1 MVALAQQRALALLGA
16 LLCSQVPQLAWS
28 ETLLQKIEKTG
39 QFDAAVPRDAIP
51 FGFIGNDGKP
61 QGYSLDLIRLVHK
74 NLEAQLKK
82 SIELNLQEATVSN
95 RLQLVAGGKA
105 DIMCGSTTITQ
116 ERRESVD
123 FSAPFFITGAQFLVK
138 QVDVSQVDI
147 GGTLASVPVA
157 FIPNTTT
164 DQILRQIY
172 PEANWVAVSNRSEGL
187 KLLNQGRVKA
197 VASDGI
203 LLIGEVVGQGF
214 DPRDYAIGPQQ
225 PITTELYG
233 CILPQNEP
241 EWKEFVDTV
250 IVSRENLVLQNKWF
264 NLEKGV
270 FPYLNSK

>member
-1 MVALAQQRALALLGA
+1 MIVTKQGAIALLGT
-16 LLCSQVPQLAWS
+16 LLCSQIPQLAWA

-39 QFDAAVPRDAIP
+39 EFNAAVPRDAIP

-74 NLEAQLKK
+74 TLETKLQKPIK
-82 SIELNLQEATVSN
+82 LNLQEATVDN
-95 RLQLVAGGKA
+95 RLKIIATGKA
-105 DIMCGSTTITQ
+105 DLMCGSTTITQ
-116 ERRESVD
+116 ERLQTVD

-138 QVDVSQVDI
+138 QAEVSQVDI
-147 GGTLASVPVA
+147 GGTLAQVPVA

-172 PEANWVAVSNRSEGL
+172 PQADWVAVKNRSEGL

-214 DPRDYAIGPQQ
+214 DPKDYAIGPQQ

-233 CILPQNEP
+233 CILPKNDP
-241 EWKEFVDTV
+241 EWKEWVDTV
-250 IVSRENLVLQNKWF
+250 IVSRENLILQNKWF
-264 NLEKGV
+264 NLEKGI

>member
-1 MVALAQQRALALLGA
+1 MIVTKQGAITLLGA
-16 LLCSQVPQLAWS
+16 LLCSQIPQLAWA

-39 QFDAAVPRDAIP
+39 EFNAAVPKDAIP
-51 FGFIGNDGKP
+51 FGFISKDGTP

-74 NLEAQLKK
+74 TLEAKLQKPIKL
-82 SIELNLQEATVSN
+82 SLQEATVDN
-95 RLQLVAGGKA
+95 RLQIVATGKA
-105 DIMCGSTTITQ
+105 DLMCGSTTITQ
-116 ERRESVD
+116 ERLETVD

-138 QVDVSQVDI
+138 QAEVSQVDI
-147 GGTLASVPVA
+147 GGTLAQVPVA

-172 PEANWVAVSNRSEGL
+172 PQADWVAVKNRSEGL

-233 CILPQNEP
+233 CILPKNDP
-241 EWKEFVDTV
+241 EWKEWVDTV
-250 IVSRENLVLQNKWF
+250 IVSRENLILQNKWF
-264 NLEKGV
+264 NLEKGL